1 MLGET
6 YQHVEYLPWG
16 ETFLEERNTQT
27 DKNTY
32 LYTGKELDQLTG
44 LYYYEQRYFDPKRSI
59 FLSVDQLEEKYPSIS
74 SYAYVANNPIKYI
87 DPDGNEVT
95 NPNSLVVNN
104 SRLINKVADLN
115 QLIVQRT
122 GLSSS
127 SFTIRVSGGDRYV
140 KDGKIYS
147 LTHKTEIENS
157 ASQSRHLI
165 EEGARAIDLKI
176 DNSGDGLVT
185 NALLMELATE
195 VGFTFTREYKTG
207 HVHLQL
213 SESYSMGGLT
223 ENDRN
228 IPSYSD
234 LNVTTIEREKD
245 EKFLNT
251 TTQWLKDADA
261 GRISYQEFYERVSK
275 YQDDLNK

>member
-1 MLGET
+1 MYDPTLGRW
-6 YQHVEYLPWG
+6 HVQDALA
-16 ETFLEERNTQT
+16 
-27 DKNTY
+27 
-32 LYTGKELDQLTG
+32 
-44 LYYYEQRYFDPKRSI
+44 
-59 FLSVDQLEEKYPSIS
+59 EKYH
-74 SYAYVANNPIKYI
+74 SYSPYNYTLNNPVRFI

-127 SFTIRVSGGDRYV
+127 SFTVRVSGGDRYV

-147 LTHKTEIENS
+147 LSNNKEITGAVS
-157 ASQSRHLI
+157 KSRHLFS
-165 EEGARAIDLKI
+165 EGARAIDLKI
-176 DNSGDGLVT
+176 DNDGDGLVT
-185 NALLMELATE
+185 NSLLMELATE
-195 VGFTFTREYKTG
+195 AGFVYTSEYESG
-207 HVHLQL
+207 HVHLHL
-213 SESYSMGGLT
+213 PESYSVEGLT
-223 ENDRN
+223 EDDKN

-245 EKFLNT
+245 SEFLDV

-261 GRISYQEFYERVSK
+261 GQISYQEFYERVSK